1 MFKKI
6 YKYGEREAFCLYR
19 DGITQKHEL
28 KDLFWECTLNCNLRC
43 KHCGSFAGN
52 KRLPD
57 ELTTEE
63 IKTAFQKIARG
74 CDPGKILINVT
85 GGEPLMRPDLCDVMG
100 YAANELGFHWGMT
113 TNGML
118 LTENNIQKLKEAGLA
133 TVAVSIDGMPQTHD
147 AFRGCEGSYKT
158 VVENIARLRD
168 AGFLRHLQVSTVFHK
183 SNIDELEPLYN
194 EINKLRI
201 NSWRLITVDPIG
213 RAEQNADILLS
224 GPEIKRILDFIKAK
238 NKLNGVRL
246 QYGCPGYLGLE
257 YENEVRSNYFFCRTG
272 INVASILYNGDLFV
286 CPDVPR
292 HPDLIQGNI
301 KTDDFWDVWNNGYR
315 VFRDPLRSSCE
326 ECLACDSWK
335 YCLGGAYHT
344 WDYINGKQKKCTYKM
359 INDK

>member
-224 GPEIKRILDFIKAK
+224 GPEIKRILDFIKADGYPARPK
-238 NKLNGVRL
+238 QFTCDTLLSYLLEELLYKGVDEDATTVSVRATLIASTEVSEDDVYNLLKAMFDNKDDLVAGHAKFEFLNLEDAVAGISVPFH
-246 QYGCPGYLGLE
+246 PGAVKYFAEQGI
-257 YENEVRSNYFFCRTG
+257 EV
-272 INVASILYNGDLFV
+272 
-286 CPDVPR
+286 
-292 HPDLIQGNI
+292 
-301 KTDDFWDVWNNGYR
+301 
-315 VFRDPLRSSCE
+315 E
-326 ECLACDSWK
+326 
-335 YCLGGAYHT
+335 
-344 WDYINGKQKKCTYKM
+344 
-359 INDK
+359 